1 MVESQREL
9 TFSAPDFILERPQQK
24 AVVHD
29 GQNTRQQQR
38 AELPCC
44 NFELN
49 HTVSRQN
56 IWGQLALIPKGDF

>member
-29 GQNTRQQQR
+29 GQNTRQQ
-38 AELPCC
+38 
-44 NFELN
+44 
-49 HTVSRQN
+49 
-56 IWGQLALIPKGDF
+56 